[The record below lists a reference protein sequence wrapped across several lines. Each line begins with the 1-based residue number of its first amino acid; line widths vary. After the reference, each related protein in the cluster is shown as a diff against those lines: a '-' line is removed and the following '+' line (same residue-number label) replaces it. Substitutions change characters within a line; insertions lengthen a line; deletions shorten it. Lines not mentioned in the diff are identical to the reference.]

1 MRRHTPSPGLS
12 SQRISSLADVPAI
25 DVEPK
30 NIDSS
35 MATSTDRHFSDDALK
50 KIAGSLG
57 DPLFIDPFS
66 DGTLYVLYGYV
77 RRLATATSAVI
88 DFAQFKE
95 NVTKKSASG
104 FADLLRKALGTKDL
118 TLWRPVVTHG
128 ESPWPT
134 STYLLTA
141 PFSNL
146 RRVLLGDLR

>member
-12 SQRISSLADVPAI
+12 SRRISSLADVPMAV

-30 NIDSS
+30 NIDPS
-35 MATSTDRHFSDDALK
+35 MATSTDRHFSDDTLK

-57 DPLFIDPFS
+57 DPLFINDGSFS

-77 RRLATATSAVI
+77 RRLATAASPAN

-118 TLWRPVVTHG
+118 TLWHPVVTHG
-128 ESPWPT
+128 ESP
-134 STYLLTA
+134 
-141 PFSNL
+141 
-146 RRVLLGDLR
+146 

>member
-66 DGTLYVLYGYV
+66 DGTPYVLYGYV
-77 RRLATATSAVI
+77 RSLATAASPVI

-95 NVTKKSASG
+95 NVTKDSASG

-118 TLWRPVVTHG
+118 TLWLPVVTHG
-128 ESPWPT
+128 ESP
-134 STYLLTA
+134 
-141 PFSNL
+141 
-146 RRVLLGDLR
+146 